1 MVVILWWVCNWYHSF
16 SLALLAGAILFFS
29 TLQFLKVVKVVKIIG
44 EIIAYGVSTLKNA
57 FNLSKRLLGIVIG
70 SSMIAIAFN
79 AFVIPYGLLSGGVS
93 GLALMGNYLY
103 GFPVYLGIF
112 LLNIPIFLWGLKELD
127 WKLIIYSAVG
137 TLVVITLLPLSEPY
151 IPVPKLDLFL
161 ASVFSGIVGGFG
173 SGVIFK
179 FGASTGGTDIAAMIM
194 KKKKNISVGATAFSC
209 NIVVLALSLFF
220 FDLKIALYTAISM
233 WVASRVTDSV
243 IEGFN
248 RNKSVTIISDKSQEI
263 AEQIMKKMNRGVTFL
278 EGHGAYT
285 GESKR
290 LINCVVG
297 HYEIPKLKEIVLE
310 NDRNAFIFY
319 TETVE
324 VMGKG
329 FTA

>member
-1 MVVILWWVCNWYHSF
+1 VP
-16 SLALLAGAILFFS
+16 
-29 TLQFLKVVKVVKIIG
+29 
-44 EIIAYGVSTLKNA
+44 EIIKEPAKTKINFAGMLKIA
-57 FNLSKRLLGIVIG
+57 FKLFKKLFGITIG
-70 SSMIAIAFN
+70 AALIAVAFN

-103 GFPVYLGIF
+103 KFPVYLGIF

-127 WKLIIYSAVG
+127 WKLILYSTVG
-137 TLVVITLLPLSEPY
+137 TAVVIAALPLSAPY
-151 IPVPKLDLFL
+151 IPVPVLDLFL
-161 ASVFSGIVGGFG
+161 ASVFSGVVGGLG
-173 SGVIFK
+173 GGIIFK
-179 FGASTGGTDIAAMIM
+179 LGASTGGTDIAAIIM
-194 KKKKNISVGATAFSC
+194 KRKKNISVGATNFYC
-209 NIVVLALSLFF
+209 NIAVLALSLFF

-233 WVASRVTDSV
+233 WVGARITDSV

-248 RNKSVTIISDKSQEI
+248 RNKSVTIISDRSGEI
-263 AEQIMKKMNRGVTFL
+263 AERIMKEIDRGVTYI

-297 HYEIPKLKEIVLE
+297 HYEIARLKEVVLE
-310 NDRNAFIFY
+310 VDRDAFIFI

-329 FTA
+329 FTI